1 MGTSPLLT
9 ARLAFNNTTSRK
21 SNSYSNRNHFTPYHH
36 QQQLRPLYSLSNT
49 IVLDWDDT
57 LMCTSYYIKRNK
69 QLTLLERD
77 QYMKLGSIV
86 TNFLTLCVSKGDV
99 YIITNSTVGWLLSTA
114 EHVLRMNLDV
124 FNDIN
129 IISTREMYESF
140 SSINMDEWKLK
151 AFEELN
157 GVVRNSKCLIAIGDN
172 YNDIKGAM
180 KYKGVYDGLVVSTGK
195 FIEKPRNVE
204 ELVDEIKVVANMF
217 DKLIRKECSVWFNGE
232 GVVIEEEVDDSEKKQ

>member
-9 ARLAFNNTTSRK
+9 ARLAFNNATSHK
-21 SNSYSNRNHFTPYHH
+21 SNSYSNRSHFTHQHH
-36 QQQLRPLYSLSNT
+36 HRPLHPSSNT

-69 QLTLLERD
+69 RLTPSERD
-77 QYMKLGSIV
+77 SYMKLGSIV
-86 TNFLTLCVSKGDV
+86 TNFLMLCASKGDV

-114 EHVLRMNLDV
+114 EHVLEMNLDV

-129 IISTREMYESF
+129 IISTREMYERVGH
-140 SSINMDEWKLK
+140 INMNEWKLK

-157 GVVRNSKCLIAIGDN
+157 GVVMNSKCLIAIGDN
-172 YNDIKGAM
+172 YNDIKGAL
-180 KYKGVYDGLVVSTGK
+180 KYKDVYEGLVVSTGK

-204 ELVDEIKVVANMF
+204 ELVNELKVIANMF
-217 DKLIRKECSVWFNGE
+217 DKLINTECSVWFNEE
-232 GVVIEEEVDDSEKKQ
+232 GVVIEEEVNSNEKKE

>member
-9 ARLAFNNTTSRK
+9 ARLAFNNTTSHR
-21 SNSYSNRNHFTPYHH
+21 SNSYSNRNHYTQH
-36 QQQLRPLYSLSNT
+36 QQQPRPLYPSTNT

-69 QLTLLERD
+69 QLTSSERE

-86 TNFLTLCVSKGDV
+86 TNFLTLCISKGDV

-140 SSINMDEWKLK
+140 PNISMDEWKLK

-157 GVVRNSKCLIAIGDN
+157 GVVRNSKCLVAIGDN
-172 YNDIKGAM
+172 NNDVKGAM
-180 KYKGVYDGLVVSTGK
+180 KYKGVYDGLIVSTGK
-195 FIEKPRNVE
+195 FVEKPRNVE
-204 ELVDEIKVVANMF
+204 ELINEIKVMANMF
-217 DKLIRKECSVWFNGE
+217 DKLIKKECSVWFNEE
-232 GVVIEEEVDDSEKKQ
+232 GVVIEEEEVDESEKKE